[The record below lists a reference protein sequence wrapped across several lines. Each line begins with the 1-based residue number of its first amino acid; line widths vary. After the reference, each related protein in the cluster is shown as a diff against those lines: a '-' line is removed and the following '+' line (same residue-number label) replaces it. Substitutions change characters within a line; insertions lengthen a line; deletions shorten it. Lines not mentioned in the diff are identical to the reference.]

1 MIPDKDPNVL
11 GDGIGSIEFIDSMP
25 DYRLLALPD
34 YSDGSQRT
42 APGDKRIVD
51 AARVSVA
58 GQEVRAVSDD
68 RKLIRYLVAN
78 RHTTPLEQVRFTFHV
93 RLPIFCAR
101 QWIRHRTG
109 SFNEESARYGKLAS
123 DFYVPS
129 VERLMAG
136 GQAKDNKQGSMEAP
150 YSEFTAECMQTEIT
164 NHCADSYSRYE
175 LLLEQGLA
183 RELARMVLPTN
194 IYTQWYWT
202 TDLHNLM
209 HFLRLRLHPHA
220 QWEMQQ
226 YAKAIMPMAKAL
238 APLAMEAWEECF
250 EILDAPVGT
259 EKKIL

>member
-1 MIPDKDPNVL
+1 MRNDNVL
-11 GDGIGSIEFIDSMP
+11 GDGIGSVTLVDSMP
-25 DYRLLALPD
+25 AVTYATRNID
-34 YSDGSQRT
+34 SS
-42 APGDKRIVD
+42 PGDERIVD
-51 AARVSVA
+51 AARVSIA
-58 GQEVRAVSDD
+58 GQKVRSF
-68 RKLIRYLVAN
+68 RNNEKLIRYLIKN

-123 DFYVPS
+123 DFYIPS
-129 VERLMAG
+129 IERLLEG
-136 GQAKDNKQGSMEAP
+136 GQAKDNKQGSTEAP
-150 YSEFTAECMQTEIT
+150 YSPAEARFMQQAIRTHSEG
-164 NHCADSYSRYE
+164 SYTQYE
-175 LLLEQGLA
+175 NLLGHGVA

-226 YAKAIMPMAKAL
+226 YAKAIMPMATAL
-238 APLAMEAWEECF
+238 APIAMEAWEKCF
-250 EILDAPVGT
+250 EIVDAPAGT

>member
-1 MIPDKDPNVL
+1 MVVHNDSVL
-11 GDGIGSIEFIDSMP
+11 GDNIGSVTFVDSMP
-25 DYRLLALPD
+25 SLDSWKEGYN
-34 YSDGSQRT
+34 
-42 APGDKRIVD
+42 GDSRIVD
-51 AARVSVA
+51 AARVSIA

-68 RKLIRYLVAN
+68 RKLIRYLIKN

-123 DFYVPS
+123 DFYIPS

-136 GQAKDNKQGSMEAP
+136 GQAKDNKQGSAKAP
-150 YSEFTAECMQTEIT
+150 FSRDTAAKLRIRINTRSLE
-164 NHCADSYSRYE
+164 SYWEYE
-175 LLLEQGLA
+175 NLLNQGIA

-209 HFLRLRLHPHA
+209 HFLRLRLHSHA
-220 QWEMQQ
+220 QWEMQR
-226 YAKAIMPMAKAL
+226 YAEAIVPMARAL
-238 APLAMEAWEECF
+238 APIAMEAWEET
-250 EILDAPVGT
+250 L
-259 EKKIL
+259 